1 MYLDEQLI
9 TYLGN
14 KRKLLEIINQA
25 AEPKGKVCLDLFSG
39 SGVVARSFKENE
51 CKKIIVNDLEYYS
64 KVINQ
69 CYLTNFSDF
78 PADYD
83 LYSQEIK
90 NQKLIKGFISELYAP
105 ENSDCIKE
113 NERCFFTTENAMI
126 IDTYLKA
133 IFSIV
138 PEEKRCFYIAP
149 LLSQASIHSNTSGVF
164 KGFYKNKQGVGQ
176 WGGEGRNA
184 LSRICGKIEL
194 LKPVLSSKESEVEI
208 FQEDAC
214 KTNYVFKCDV
224 AYLDPPYNQHPY
236 GSNYFMLNA
245 IAKNKRPEKISKVSG
260 IPLDWNRSL
269 FNKQKQALKAL
280 QATLSKIE
288 ASRIIISYNNEGF
301 IQYND
306 MLELLKN
313 YGDVYVL
320 SEEYPTFRGCRN
332 LSNRD
337 IHTTEYLFCIM

>member
-14 KRKLLEIINQA
+14 KRKLLNIINQA
-25 AEPKGKVCLDLFSG
+25 VEPEGKICLDLFSG
-39 SGVVARSFKENE
+39 SGVVARSFKEGG
-51 CKKIIVNDLEYYS
+51 CRKIIVNDLEYYS
-64 KVINQ
+64 KIINQ

-78 PADYD
+78 PLDYD
-83 LYSQEIK
+83 LYFQEIK
-90 NQKLIKGFISELYAP
+90 KEKIIEGFISKLYAP
-105 ENSDCIKE
+105 KNSNFIEK
-113 NERCFFTTENAMI
+113 NERCFFTTENAKI
-126 IDTYLKA
+126 LDTYLKA

-149 LLSQASIHSNTSGVF
+149 LLSQASVHSNTSGVF
-164 KGFYKNKQGVGQ
+164 KGFYKNKQGIGQ
-176 WGGEGRNA
+176 WGGEGKNA

-194 LKPVLSSKESEVEI
+194 LKPVLSSKENEVEI
-208 FQEDAC
+208 FQEDVC
-214 KTNYVFKCDV
+214 KTNHIFKCDI

-236 GSNYFMLNA
+236 GSNYFMLNV
-245 IAKNKRPEKISKVSG
+245 IAKNEMPEKISKVSG

-269 FNKQKQALKAL
+269 FNKKKQALEAL
-280 QATLSKIE
+280 QLTLSKII
-288 ASRIIISYNNEGF
+288 ANKIVISYNNEGF
-301 IQYND
+301 IQYEE
-306 MLELLKN
+306 MLKLLKE